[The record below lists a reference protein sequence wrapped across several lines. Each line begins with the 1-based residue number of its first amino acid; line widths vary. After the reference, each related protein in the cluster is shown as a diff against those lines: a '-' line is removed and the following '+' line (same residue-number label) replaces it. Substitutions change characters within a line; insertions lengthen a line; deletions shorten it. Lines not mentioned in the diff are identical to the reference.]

1 MLLQVSGLCF
11 NMSHTRIDQS
21 RLVISCLFIS
31 GASDCCH
38 LWCSFQHF
46 QSSLIIFGTVWTFFL
61 CNVCMSG
68 LVKLFHILLSDR
80 IQICRSLIY
89 STKASIKTQCYIM
102 QMSNYNSIVL
112 IKNSQP
118 RFNMMTNNMQ
128 SFTCFF
134 FLCFKK
140 NTSSQAFQ
148 NMLLFNL

>member
-1 MLLQVSGLCF
+1 MMFFPAFSVESNYLW
-11 NMSHTRIDQS
+11 D
-21 RLVISCLFIS
+21 CL
-31 GASDCCH
+31 D
-38 LWCSFQHF
+38 L
-46 QSSLIIFGTVWTFFL
+46 FL

-112 IKNSQP
+112 IKNSQT
-118 RFNMMTNNMQ
+118 RFNMMTSNMQ

-148 NMLLFNL
+148 NMLLFTLLTFNGLHECQSS